1 MKLIDR
7 ITDNAFQNMTLTGNA
22 GQSIKLS
29 MRYMPSQQGWFMDV
43 SYEGFRLYGVR
54 VVASPNMLRAY
65 RNKIPFGLL
74 CTTKEGVDPYRIND
88 FEAGYAKM
96 YLMTADDVMEIEAA
110 VYG

>member
-7 ITDNAFQNMTLTGNA
+7 ITENALQTMILTGNA
-22 GQSIKLS
+22 GQKIDLS

-43 SYEGFRLYGVR
+43 VYGDFSVYGVR
-54 VVASPNMLRAY
+54 VVASPNMLRGF

-74 CTTKEGVDPYRIND
+74 CTTLQGVDPYRIND
-88 FEAGYAKM
+88 FATGYAKM
-96 YLMTADDVMEIEAA
+96 YLMTADDVINIEGS